1 MATRR
6 RTQSNPFA
14 SANLGSGART
24 TIGGSYENPRLGI
37 QDYSAF
43 GRGLASTFRVPEQE
57 EVEKKDDLNLNLGNF
72 ESDKDN
78 FFVDTNGVMQDMSSD
93 ISTLVNN
100 AWKNGEL
107 TQLNNQYQ
115 KALKGG
121 QEEQSILAHING
133 YSQAIGPKDSN
144 FVKYFQALDDG
155 VHDHNVSNRQLPGLD
170 GGNLNGTIADFI
182 RIGNE
187 NPNAIKIASKRNS
200 NGIMQYGF
208 EVAGLGFVNAS
219 AMTDKWISK
228 NMNVKYNQAG
238 ALSDDYKDF
247 QVGNFKPMF
256 YDSGTNLFEGT
267 DQEFKV
273 KKENEI
279 VQDGSI
285 NSFNNIA
292 ANAANTRFSS
302 QNDAYFRSAM
312 YNFGQD
318 LQNGRFVPSEELK
331 PLLDEAIKDPSKFTD
346 DLRLRLLKDHY
357 QENFKLTNG
366 SSMYVRGSDGRAI
379 AKTAAN
385 VDQFMP
391 DKMKTQLS
399 SEETDGLSDPDQ
411 SRVDRFFSLFNKGLK
426 TQTFDQNVTVEGKP
440 GLVINET
447 GIENFFQEY
456 GIPLE
461 GSSRKV
467 GGITY
472 MPDRYGKGGMPGDAG
487 LGSLQVSWIKSGNA
501 KKPDEKITYDLN
513 DEGSVL
519 KLVTKMKEVGNS
531 TELNSSTITA
541 IVNEFQRLKDV
552 VKGGA
557 LRNPADIQVLGED

>member
-6 RTQSNPFA
+6 RTQSNPFT

-24 TIGGSYENPRLGI
+24 TVGGSYENPRLGI

-43 GRGLASTFRVPEQE
+43 GRGLASTFRMPEQ
-57 EVEKKDDLNLNLGNF
+57 EVEKKQDLNLNLGNF

-78 FFVDTNGVMQDMSSD
+78 FFVDTNGVMQDMNSD

-115 KALKGG
+115 KALTGS
-121 QEEQSILAHING
+121 QEERNILAHING

-144 FVKYFQALDDG
+144 FVKYFAALDDG
-155 VHDHNVSNRQLPGLD
+155 VHDHNVSNRFLPGLD
-170 GGNLNGTIADFI
+170 GDNLNGTIADFI

-228 NMNVKYNQAG
+228 NMSVKYNQAS
-238 ALSDDYKDF
+238 ALSDDYKQF

-273 KKENEI
+273 KRENEI

-292 ANAANTRFSS
+292 VNAANTRFSS
-302 QNDAYFRSAM
+302 QNDAYFKSAM
-312 YNFGQD
+312 YNFVQD
-318 LQNGRFVPSEELK
+318 LQNDRFTPSQELI
-331 PLLDEAIKDPSKFTD
+331 PLLNEAIKDPSKFTD

-366 SSMYVRGSDGRAI
+366 SNMYVRGEDGRAI

-385 VDQFMP
+385 IKQFKP
-391 DKMKTQLS
+391 DYMKTQLS
-399 SEETDGLSDPDQ
+399 SEETGGLSDPDQ
-411 SRVDRFFSLFNKGLK
+411 SRVDRFFRLFNKGLK
-426 TQTFDQNVTVEGKP
+426 TQTFGEDVTVEGKP
-440 GLVINET
+440 GLVINED

-467 GGITY
+467 GGIKY

-487 LGSLQVSWIKSGNA
+487 LGSLQVSWIKSGDA
-501 KKPDEKITYDLN
+501 TKPDEMVTYDLN

-557 LRNPADIQVLGED
+557 LRTPSEIASKKEN

>member
-24 TIGGSYENPRLGI
+24 TVGGSYENPRLGI

-43 GRGLASTFRVPEQE
+43 GRGLASTFRMPEQ
-57 EVEKKDDLNLNLGNF
+57 EVEKKQNLNLNLGNF

-115 KALKGG
+115 KALTGS
-121 QEEQSILAHING
+121 QEERNILAHING

-144 FVKYFQALDDG
+144 FVKYFAALDDG
-155 VHDHNVSNRQLPGLD
+155 VHDHNVSNRFLPGLD

-228 NMNVKYNQAG
+228 NMNVKYSQAG
-238 ALSDDYKDF
+238 ALSDDYKKF
-247 QVGNFKPMF
+247 QISNFRPMF
-256 YDSGTNLFEGT
+256 YDDDETLFEGT
-267 DQEFKV
+267 DKEFKV
-273 KKENEI
+273 KTANEI
-279 VQDGSI
+279 VQNGSI
-285 NSFNNIA
+285 NTFNKIALDA
-292 ANAANTRFSS
+292 ANDRFST
-302 QNDAYFRSAM
+302 QNDAYFASAF
-312 YNFGQD
+312 YQLQQD
-318 LQNGRFVPSEELK
+318 YKSGFRFSKELQTELN
-331 PLLDEAIKDPSKFTD
+331 ESQGNISD

-366 SSMYVRGSDGRAI
+366 SNMYIRGKDGRAI
-379 AKTAAN
+379 AKTADN
-385 VDQFMP
+385 IDQFKP
-391 DKMKTQLS
+391 DISRTQQDT
-399 SEETDGLSDPDQ
+399 SEDSGLSAPDQ
-411 SRVDRFFSLFNKGLK
+411 SRVDRFFRLFNKGLK
-426 TQTFDQNVTVEGKP
+426 TQTFDENVTVEGKP

-461 GSSRKV
+461 GSGRKV
-467 GGITY
+467 GGIKY

-487 LGSLQVSWIKSGNA
+487 LGTLQVSWIKSGTA
-501 KKPDEKITYDLN
+501 TKPDEMITYDLN

-519 KLVTKMKEVGNS
+519 KLVTKMKEVGES

-552 VKGGA
+552 VKQGA
-557 LRNPADIQVLGED
+557 LRTPSQIIASKQEE

>member
-24 TIGGSYENPRLGI
+24 TVGGSYENPRLGI

-43 GRGLASTFRVPEQE
+43 GRGLASTFRMPEQ
-57 EVEKKDDLNLNLGNF
+57 EVEKKQNLNLNLGNF

-115 KALKGG
+115 KALTGS
-121 QEEQSILAHING
+121 QEERNILAHING

-144 FVKYFQALDDG
+144 FVKYFAALDDG
-155 VHDHNVSNRQLPGLD
+155 VHDHNVSNRFLPGLD

-228 NMNVKYNQAG
+228 NMNVKYNQAS
-238 ALSDDYKDF
+238 ALIDDYKQF

-256 YDSGTNLFEGT
+256 YGDDETLFEGT
-267 DQEFKV
+267 DKEFKV
-273 KKENEI
+273 KKANEI

-302 QNDAYFRSAM
+302 QNDAYFASAV
-312 YNFGQD
+312 YQLEQD
-318 LQNGRFVPSEELK
+318 YKSGFRFSKELQTELN
-331 PLLDEAIKDPSKFTD
+331 ESQGNISD

-366 SSMYVRGSDGRAI
+366 SNMYVRGKDGRAI
-379 AKTAAN
+379 AKTADN
-385 VDQFMP
+385 IDQFMP
-391 DKMKTQLS
+391 DISRTQQDT
-399 SEETDGLSDPDQ
+399 SEDSGLSAPDQ
-411 SRVDRFFSLFNKGLK
+411 SRVDRFFRLFNKGLK
-426 TQTFDQNVTVEGKP
+426 TQTFDENVTVEGKP

-461 GSSRKV
+461 GSGRKV
-467 GGITY
+467 GGIKY

-487 LGSLQVSWIKSGNA
+487 LGTLQVSWIKSGTA
-501 KKPDEKITYDLN
+501 TKPDEMITYDLN

-519 KLVTKMKEVGNS
+519 KLVTKMKEVGES

-552 VKGGA
+552 VKQGA
-557 LRNPADIQVLGED
+557 LRTPSQIIASKQEE